1 MTISIQRT
9 PNYWPAYAIPF
20 IGVAIGSI
28 IVSPLREVQ
37 YLSDVTLLYVLA
49 VVLTGVKFGRGPAI
63 SCAIVSSLAF
73 AYVFVPP
80 YFSLAITKW
89 QNLLSAGI
97 MLLVA
102 LLVGHL
108 TASLRSY
115 AETLEE
121 RANRSLALYELARR
135 LAGKQT
141 SAEVKASTLSFLC
154 ETLQAASPE
163 LHFPSGFDTPTP
175 PLTTNL
181 IQASIEHR
189 HLIYTPDVADNQ
201 SLVILPLIASTGAQG
216 VLSFK
221 ISTRVLE
228 SSHYREL
235 AETVASLVGV
245 ALERTHF
252 AEIARQSELKSA
264 DQNLRFTILSSL
276 SHDIR
281 TPITSLIGTVDTLML
296 ARKLSPEK
304 QDSLLNGLR
313 FQAQSIHRLVS
324 NLLEMAKLQLGSI
337 KMNKEWQPIEE
348 VIGTAL
354 RQAADITQERTVAVD
369 IADNLPPLQ
378 FDAVLVERVLWNLIE
393 NACKYSPEGSPI
405 EIAASKNGEF
415 VDVAVCDRGPGL
427 PHGKEEDI
435 FRLFQ
440 RGVPESSV
448 PGAGLGLAIAHNIT
462 EAHQGKLLAE
472 NREGGGSCFHMLL
485 PAGAPPTLDLK
496 D

>member
-1 MTISIQRT
+1 MTIALQRI
-9 PNYWPAYAIPF
+9 PNFWPAYAIPF

-28 IVSPLREVQ
+28 VVSPLREVQ

-63 SCAIVSSLAF
+63 SCAITSSLAF

-108 TASLRSY
+108 TASLRSH
-115 AETLEE
+115 AKTLEE
-121 RANRSLALYELARR
+121 RANRSLALYELARN

-141 SAEVKASTLSFLC
+141 SAEVKTSAIRFLC
-154 ETLQAASPE
+154 DTLQAASPE
-163 LHFPSGFDTPTP
+163 LYFPADFDTPTS

-181 IQASIEHR
+181 IHASIEYR
-189 HLIYTPDVADNQ
+189 HLISTPDGTDDQ

-216 VLSFK
+216 VLAFK
-221 ISTRVLE
+221 VSTRVIE

-281 TPITSLIGTVDTLML
+281 TPLTSLIGTVDTLML
-296 ARKLSPEK
+296 ARKLPPEK

-313 FQAQSIHRLVS
+313 AQAQSIHRLVS
-324 NLLEMAKLQLGSI
+324 NLLEMAKLQSGGI
-337 KMNKEWQPIEE
+337 KLNKEWQPIEE

-354 RQAADITQERTVAVD
+354 RQANDITQERTVTVD
-369 IADNLPPLQ
+369 IADDLPPLQ

-393 NACKYSPEGSPI
+393 NACKYSPERSPI
-405 EIAASKNGEF
+405 EITASQNGKF

-427 PHGKEEDI
+427 PHGKEEEI

-440 RGVPESSV
+440 RGVLESSV

-462 EAHQGKLLAE
+462 EAHQGKLLAM
-472 NREGGGSCFHMLL
+472 NREGGGSCFHMQL
-485 PAGAPPTLDLK
+485 PAGTPPPLNFRD
-496 D
+496 

>member
-1 MTISIQRT
+1 M
-9 PNYWPAYAIPF
+9 PAYAIPF
-20 IGVAIGSI
+20 IGIAIGSI
-28 IVSPLREVQ
+28 IISPLREVQ

-49 VVLTGVKFGRGPAI
+49 VVLTGIKFGRGPAI

-115 AETLEE
+115 ATTLEE
-121 RANRSLALYELARR
+121 RANRSLALYELARS

-141 SAEVKASTLSFLC
+141 SAEVKTSTLKFLRD
-154 ETLQAASPE
+154 TLHATSPE
-163 LHFPSGFDTPTP
+163 LYFPAGFDTPTA
-175 PLTTNL
+175 PLSAGL

-189 HLIYTPDVADNQ
+189 HLTFTPDNTGNQ
-201 SLVILPLIASTGAQG
+201 SLVVLPLIASTGAQG

-221 ISTRVLE
+221 VPTRVVE

-252 AEIARQSELKSA
+252 AEVARQSELKST
-264 DQNLRFTILSSL
+264 DQNLRLAILSSL

-281 TPITSLIGTVDTLML
+281 TPLTSLIGTVDTLML
-296 ARKLSPEK
+296 VRKLSPEK
-304 QDSLLNGLR
+304 HDSLLNGLR
-313 FQAQSIHRLVS
+313 AQAQAIHRLVS
-324 NLLEMAKLQLGSI
+324 NLLEMAKLQSGNI

-354 RQAADITQERTVAVD
+354 RQAVDITQKREVAVA
-369 IADNLPPLQ
+369 IADDLPPLQ

-405 EIAASKNGEF
+405 EISASQNGEF

-427 PHGKEEDI
+427 PKGKEEEI

-440 RGVPESSV
+440 RGAHESSV

-462 EAHQGKLLAE
+462 HAHQGRLLAE

-485 PAGAPPTLDLK
+485 PAGTVPALNLK

>member
-1 MTISIQRT
+1 M
-9 PNYWPAYAIPF
+9 
-20 IGVAIGSI
+20 I
-28 IVSPLREVQ
+28 ISPLREVQ

-63 SCAIVSSLAF
+63 ACAIVSSLAF

-89 QNLLSAGI
+89 QNLLSASI

-108 TASLRSY
+108 TAALRSQ
-115 AETLEE
+115 AKTLEE
-121 RANRSLALYELARR
+121 RANRSLALYELARS

-141 SAEVKASTLSFLC
+141 SAEVKASAMTFFC
-154 ETLQAASPE
+154 DTFQATTPE
-163 LHFPSGFDTPTP
+163 LFFPSGFDTPTG
-175 PLTTNL
+175 PLTTRL
-181 IQASIEHR
+181 LQASIEHR
-189 HLIYTPDVADNQ
+189 HLIFTPDAAEGQ
-201 SLVILPLIASTGAQG
+201 SLVVLPLIASTGAQG
-216 VLSFK
+216 VLSFNVP
-221 ISTRVLE
+221 TRVIE

-252 AEIARQSELKSA
+252 AEIARQTELKSA
-264 DQNLRFTILSSL
+264 DQNLRFAILSSL

-281 TPITSLIGTVDTLML
+281 TPLTSLIGTVDTLML

-313 FQAQSIHRLVS
+313 SQAQSIHRLVS
-324 NLLEMAKLQLGSI
+324 NLLEMARLQSGSI

-348 VIGTAL
+348 VMGTAL
-354 RQAADITQERTVAVD
+354 RQAADITRERDVAVD
-369 IADNLPPLQ
+369 IADDLPPLQ

-405 EIAASKNGEF
+405 EIRASKNGEF

-427 PHGKEEDI
+427 PHGKEEEI

-440 RGVPESSV
+440 RGVVESSV
-448 PGAGLGLAIAHNIT
+448 PGAGLGLAIAQSIIN
-462 EAHQGKLLAE
+462 AHQGMLLAK
-472 NREGGGSCFHMLL
+472 NREGGGSCFHMRL
-485 PAGAPPTLDLK
+485 PASSPPCLNLNLK

>member
-1 MTISIQRT
+1 MTITLPRS
-9 PNYWPAYAIPF
+9 PNYWPAYVIPF
-20 IGVAIGSI
+20 IGVAVGSA

-37 YLSDVTLLYVLA
+37 YLSDITLLYVLA
-49 VVLTGVKFGRGPAI
+49 VVVTGVKFGRGPAI
-63 SCAIVSSLAF
+63 SCALVSSLAF

-89 QNLLSAGI
+89 QNLVSAGI

-108 TASLRSY
+108 TASLRTY
-115 AETLEE
+115 AKTLEE
-121 RANRSLALYELARR
+121 RANRSLALYELARN

-141 SAEVKASTLSFLC
+141 SNEVKTSTMGFLC
-154 ETLQAASPE
+154 DTLQAASPD
-163 LHFPSGFDTPTP
+163 LCFPADFDTPTA
-175 PLTTNL
+175 PLTKNL
-181 IQASIEHR
+181 IHASIEYR
-189 HLIYTPDVADNQ
+189 HLISTPDTSGNQ
-201 SLVILPLIASTGAQG
+201 SVAILPLIASTGAQG
-216 VLSFK
+216 VLCFK
-221 ISTRVLE
+221 VATRVIE

-252 AEIARQSELKSA
+252 AEIARESELKSA

-281 TPITSLIGTVDTLML
+281 TPLTSLIGTVDTLML

-313 FQAQSIHRLVS
+313 AQARSIHRLVS
-324 NLLEMAKLQLGSI
+324 NLLEMARLQSGSI
-337 KMNKEWQPIEE
+337 RMNKEWQPIEE

-354 RQAADITQERTVAVD
+354 RQAADITQERNVAVD
-369 IADNLPPLQ
+369 IANELPPLQ

-405 EIAASKNGEF
+405 EITASRNGEF

-427 PHGKEEDI
+427 PHGKEEEI

-440 RGVPESSV
+440 RGVLESSV
-448 PGAGLGLAIAHNIT
+448 PGAGLGLAIAHSIT
-462 EAHQGKLLAE
+462 DAHGGKLLAL

-485 PAGAPPTLDLK
+485 PAGTPPALDLK

>member
-1 MTISIQRT
+1 MPRPPSCL
-9 PNYWPAYAIPF
+9 PAYAIPF

-28 IVSPLREVQ
+28 IISPLREVQ

-115 AETLEE
+115 AKTLEE
-121 RANRSLALYELARR
+121 RANRSLALYELARS

-141 SAEVKASTLSFLC
+141 SAEVKTSTLSFSC
-154 ETLQAASPE
+154 DTLHAASPE
-163 LHFPSGFDTPTP
+163 LHFPDSFDTPTT

-181 IQASIEHR
+181 IQASIKQR
-189 HLIYTPDVADNQ
+189 HLISTPDAADNQ
-201 SLVILPLIASTGAQG
+201 SLVVLPLMASTGAQG

-221 ISTRVLE
+221 VSTRVIE

-281 TPITSLIGTVDTLML
+281 TPLTSLIGTVDTLML

-313 FQAQSIHRLVS
+313 AQAQSIHRLVS
-324 NLLEMAKLQLGSI
+324 NLLEMAKLQSGSI

-354 RQAADITQERTVAVD
+354 RQAVDITRERTIAVD
-369 IADNLPPLQ
+369 IKDDLPPLQ

-405 EIAASKNGEF
+405 EITASQDGEF
-415 VDVAVCDRGPGL
+415 VDVVVCDRGPGL
-427 PHGKEEDI
+427 PHGKEEEI

-440 RGVPESSV
+440 RGVLESSV
-448 PGAGLGLAIAHNIT
+448 PGAGLGLAIAHSIT
-462 EAHQGKLLAE
+462 EAHQGKLLAK
-472 NREGGGSCFHMLL
+472 NREGGGSCFHMRL
-485 PAGAPPTLDLK
+485 PVGTLPSLNLK

>member
-1 MTISIQRT
+1 MTFSLPKT
-9 PNYWPAYAIPF
+9 PHHVPAYVIPF
-20 IGVAIGSI
+20 VGVAIGSI

-63 SCAIVSSLAF
+63 SCAVVSSLAF

-80 YFSLAITKW
+80 YFSLAIIKW

-115 AETLEE
+115 AKTLEE
-121 RANRSLALYELARR
+121 RANRSLALYDLARS

-141 SAEVKASTLSFLC
+141 SAEVRTSTLRFLRD
-154 ETLQAASPE
+154 TLHATSPE
-163 LHFPSGFDTPTP
+163 LLFADDFADPTA
-175 PLTTNL
+175 PLTAEL
-181 IQASIEHR
+181 LQASIEHR
-189 HLIYTPDVADNQ
+189 HLMTTLAPQKNQ
-201 SLVILPLIASTGAQG
+201 SLVVLPLIASTGAQG
-216 VLSFK
+216 VLTFVVP
-221 ISTRVLE
+221 TRVVD
-228 SSHYREL
+228 SPHYREL

-252 AEIARQSELKSA
+252 AEIARQSELQSA
-264 DQNLRFTILSSL
+264 DQNLRLAILSSL

-281 TPITSLIGTVDTLML
+281 TPLTSLIGTVETLML

-304 QDSLLNGLR
+304 QGLLLDSLR
-313 FQAQSIHRLVS
+313 AQARSIHRVVS
-324 NLLEMAKLQLGSI
+324 NLLEMANLQSGNI
-337 KMNKEWQPIEE
+337 RMNKEWQPIEE

-354 RQAADITQERTVAVD
+354 RQAVDITQERKVTVEID
-369 IADNLPPLQ
+369 DDLPPLQ

-405 EIAASKNGEF
+405 EISASRNGEF
-415 VDVAVCDRGPGL
+415 IDVAVCDHGPGL
-427 PHGKEEDI
+427 PKGKEKDI

-440 RGVPESSV
+440 RGTPESSV

-462 EAHQGKLLAE
+462 DAHQGRLVAE
-472 NREGGGSCFHMLL
+472 NRQVGGSCFHMLL
-485 PAGAPPTLDLK
+485 PAGTPPALQLK